1 MTEAPRRRP
10 GRPPV
15 AQDDPSVPLTVSV
28 PSKQLAAYKADAQQ
42 HHLTIQNW
50 IRRVLRDATQARRGV
65 TR

>member
-1 MTEAPRRRP
+1 MNDPPRRRP

-15 AQDDPSVPLTVSV
+15 AQDDPSVPITVSV

-50 IRRVLRDATQARRGV
+50 IRRQLRAASHARRVG
-65 TR
+65 